1 MVVTSIQERVGA
13 SSMAEQVLRN
23 IGPIVLLGP
32 PGAGK
37 GTQSKRIAEHYR
49 IPQVSTGDLLREHV
63 KQQTPLGREVQALI
77 AKGELVS
84 DHLVCDIVAWRLRE
98 PDAQR
103 GFILDGFP
111 RTQKQAAWLDAFL
124 KFEFFESGKWAAWLP
139 IVIRIQVDYNKL
151 LLRITGRRTCP
162 TCGRIYNVHSQPP
175 LVDEICD
182 FDGTKLVIRDDDREE
197 VIRERLDAYERQT
210 KPVADYY
217 QQIGRLAS
225 IDGDQP
231 VDDVTARILQEIDG
245 NAACRKLTGTQ
256 PAPPRDIE
264 AWPLSASR
272 SRKSTRCGAVAGLY
286 GRSSMICGAWW
297 RPA

>member
-1 MVVTSIQERVGA
+1 LAVIFHQERVGA
-13 SSMAEQVLRN
+13 SSMAEQALRN

-37 GTQSKRIAEHYR
+37 GTQSKRISEHYR

-63 KQQTPLGREVQALI
+63 KQGTSLGLEVQALI
-77 AKGELVS
+77 ARGELVS

-103 GFILDGFP
+103 GFVLDGFP

-139 IVIRIQVDYNKL
+139 IVVRIQVDYNKL

-162 TCGRIYNVHSQPP
+162 TDGRIYNVHFQPP
-175 LVDEICD
+175 LVAETCD
-182 FDGTKLVIRDDDREE
+182 LDGSRLVIRDDDREE
-197 VIRERLDAYERQT
+197 VIRERLDAYESQT
-210 KPVADYY
+210 KPVAEYY
-217 QQIGRLAS
+217 QQLGRLVT

-231 VDDVTARILQEIDG
+231 VDDVTAGILKEIDG
-245 NAACRKLTGTQ
+245 NA
-256 PAPPRDIE
+256 
-264 AWPLSASR
+264 
-272 SRKSTRCGAVAGLY
+272 VAATE
-286 GRSSMICGAWW
+286 SK
-297 RPA
+297 

>member
-1 MVVTSIQERVGA
+1 
-13 SSMAEQVLRN
+13 MAEQALRN

-37 GTQSKRIAEHYR
+37 GTQSKRISEHYR

-63 KQQTPLGREVQALI
+63 KQGTALGQQVQALI
-77 AKGELVS
+77 ARGELVS
-84 DHLVCDIVAWRLRE
+84 DNLVCDIVAWRLRE

-139 IVIRIQVDYNKL
+139 IVVRIQVDYNKL

-162 TCGRIYNVHSQPP
+162 TDGRIYNVLFQPP
-175 LVDEICD
+175 RVAETCD
-182 FDGTKLVIRDDDREE
+182 LDGSRLVIRDDDREE

-210 KPVADYY
+210 KPVAEYY
-217 QQIGRLAS
+217 QQLGRVMT
-225 IDGDQP
+225 IDGEQP
-231 VDDVTARILQEIDG
+231 VDVVTANILKEIDG
-245 NAACRKLTGTQ
+245 NAAAATESK
-256 PAPPRDIE
+256 
-264 AWPLSASR
+264 
-272 SRKSTRCGAVAGLY
+272 
-286 GRSSMICGAWW
+286 
-297 RPA
+297 

>member
-1 MVVTSIQERVGA
+1 MAVTTQQERVGV

-37 GTQSKRIAEHYR
+37 GTQAKRITEHYR

-63 KQQTPLGREVQALI
+63 KQGTMLGVQVRDILAG
-77 AKGELVS
+77 GELVP

-111 RTQKQAAWLDAFL
+111 RTQKQAEWLDAFL
-124 KFEFFESGKWAAWLP
+124 KFEFFENKIWPGWLP
-139 IVIRIQVDYNKL
+139 IVLRIQVDYNKL

-162 TCGRIYNVHSQPP
+162 VDGTIYNVYSNPP
-175 LVDEICD
+175 RVDEICD
-182 FDGTKLVIRDDDREE
+182 KDGARLVTREDDRED

-210 KPVADYY
+210 KPLADYY
-217 QQIGRLAS
+217 QSLGRLVTV
-225 IDGDQP
+225 DGDQP
-231 VDDVTARILQEIDG
+231 VDDVTANIVKAIEG
-245 NAACRKLTGTQ
+245 NAFAAG
-256 PAPPRDIE
+256 RD
-264 AWPLSASR
+264 A
-272 SRKSTRCGAVAGLY
+272 
-286 GRSSMICGAWW
+286 
-297 RPA
+297 

>member
-1 MVVTSIQERVGA
+1 MFCLAVTLDQERVGA
-13 SSMAEQVLRN
+13 SSMAEQLLRN

-37 GTQSKRIAEHYR
+37 GTQSKRITEHYR

-63 KQQTPLGREVQALI
+63 KQGTALGQQVQALI
-77 AKGELVS
+77 ARGELVS

-103 GFILDGFP
+103 GFVLDGFP

-124 KFEFFESGKWAAWLP
+124 KFEFFENGKWAAWLP

-151 LLRITGRRTCP
+151 LLRITGRRICP
-162 TCGRIYNVHSQPP
+162 ICGTIYNIYSKPP

-182 FDGTKLVIRDDDREE
+182 KDGAKLVTRDDDREE

-210 KPVADYY
+210 KPVAEYY
-217 QQIGRLAS
+217 QQLGRLATL
-225 IDGDQP
+225 DGDQP
-231 VDDVTARILQEIDG
+231 VDDVTARILKEIDG
-245 NAACRKLTGTQ
+245 NA
-256 PAPPRDIE
+256 
-264 AWPLSASR
+264 SAAAES
-272 SRKSTRCGAVAGLY
+272 K
-286 GRSSMICGAWW
+286 
-297 RPA
+297 

>member
-1 MVVTSIQERVGA
+1 VAVIFGQERAGA

-37 GTQSKRIAEHYR
+37 GTQSKRITEHYR

-63 KQQTPLGREVQALI
+63 KQGTPLGLQVRDLLAR
-77 AKGELVS
+77 GELVP
-84 DHLVCDIVAWRLRE
+84 DNLVCDIVAWRLRE

-111 RTQKQAAWLDAFL
+111 RTETQAVWLDSFL
-124 KFEFFESGKWAAWLP
+124 QFEFFDNGIWPAYLP

-162 TCGRIYNVHSQPP
+162 VDGTIYNIYSNPP

-182 FDGTKLVIRDDDREE
+182 KDGARLVIRDDDRDE
-197 VIRERLDAYERQT
+197 VIRERLDTYERQT
-210 KPVADYY
+210 RPVADYY
-217 QQIGRLAS
+217 QKLGRVVVVN
-225 IDGDQP
+225 GDQP
-231 VDDVTARILQEIDG
+231 VDDVTADILRVIEE
-245 NAACRKLTGTQ
+245 NA
-256 PAPPRDIE
+256 
-264 AWPLSASR
+264 LSAA
-272 SRKSTRCGAVAGLY
+272 KS
-286 GRSSMICGAWW
+286 
-297 RPA
+297 

>member
-1 MVVTSIQERVGA
+1 VWVILEGERVGA

-37 GTQSKRIAEHYR
+37 GTQSKRITEHYH

-63 KQQTPLGREVQALI
+63 KQETALGQQVGELLS
-77 AKGELVS
+77 KGELVS

-103 GFILDGFP
+103 GFVLDGFP
-111 RTQKQAAWLDAFL
+111 RTQKQAAWLDSFL

-139 IVIRIQVDYNKL
+139 IVVRIQVDYNKL

-162 TCGRIYNVHSQPP
+162 TCGTIYNVYSKPP
-175 LVDEICD
+175 RVDEICD
-182 FDGTKLVIRDDDREE
+182 LEGAKLIIRDDDRDE
-197 VIRERLDAYERQT
+197 VIRERLETYERQT
-210 KPVADYY
+210 KPVAEYY
-217 QQIGRLAS
+217 ERLGRLVT

-231 VDDVTARILQEIDG
+231 VDVVTASVLKEIDG
-245 NAACRKLTGTQ
+245 RASGAARGN
-256 PAPPRDIE
+256 
-264 AWPLSASR
+264 
-272 SRKSTRCGAVAGLY
+272 
-286 GRSSMICGAWW
+286 
-297 RPA
+297 

>member
-1 MVVTSIQERVGA
+1 MGSPHEAAGFAGVVAGKVTNDPLATEKGSSSEGTEIAVVVISRQERAGA

-23 IGPIVLLGP
+23 IGPVVLLGP

-37 GTQSKRIAEHYR
+37 GSQSKRITQHYR

-63 KQQTPLGREVQALI
+63 KQGTPLGTQVRDVI
-77 AKGELVS
+77 AHGELVP

-98 PDAQR
+98 TDAQR

-111 RTQKQAAWLDAFL
+111 RTAKQAVWLDSFL
-124 KFEFFESGKWAAWLP
+124 KFEFGDTGKWVAWLP
-139 IVIRIQVDYNKL
+139 IVICIKVDYNKL

-182 FDGTKLVIRDDDREE
+182 VDGSKLVTRDDDREE
-197 VIRERLDAYERQT
+197 VIRERIAAYERQT

-217 QQIGRLAS
+217 QQLGRLVMVDGERPVDEVTAS
-225 IDGDQP
+225 IFQ
-231 VDDVTARILQEIDG
+231 QIDG
-245 NAACRKLTGTQ
+245 GAFS
-256 PAPPRDIE
+256 RDQG
-264 AWPLSASR
+264 
-272 SRKSTRCGAVAGLY
+272 K
-286 GRSSMICGAWW
+286 
-297 RPA
+297 

>member
-1 MVVTSIQERVGA
+1 
-13 SSMAEQVLRN
+13 MAEQLLRN

-37 GTQSKRIAEHYR
+37 GTQSKRITEHYR

-77 AKGELVS
+77 AQGELVS
-84 DHLVCDIVAWRLRE
+84 DHMVCDIVAWRLRE

-103 GFILDGFP
+103 GFVLDGFP

-151 LLRITGRRTCP
+151 LLRITGRRICP
-162 TCGRIYNVHSQPP
+162 IDGTIYNVYSKPP

-182 FDGTKLVIRDDDREE
+182 KDGTKLVTREDDREE

-210 KPVADYY
+210 KPVAEYY
-217 QQIGRLAS
+217 QQLGRLAV

-231 VDDVTARILQEIDG
+231 VDVVTASILREIDG
-245 NAACRKLTGTQ
+245 HA
-256 PAPPRDIE
+256 
-264 AWPLSASR
+264 
-272 SRKSTRCGAVAGLY
+272 CGAAEGN
-286 GRSSMICGAWW
+286 
-297 RPA
+297 

>member
-1 MVVTSIQERVGA
+1 MVLRRAADGSAGGGAGSKQPRKMGSNPERIEQDLAVTTQQERVGA

-37 GTQSKRIAEHYR
+37 GTQAKRITEHYR

-63 KQQTPLGREVQALI
+63 KQESSLGVQVREVL

-84 DHLVCDIVAWRLRE
+84 DNLVCDIVAWRLRE

-111 RTQKQAAWLDAFL
+111 RTATQAVWLDSFL
-124 KFEFFESGKWAAWLP
+124 KHEFFDNQIWPAYLP

-162 TCGRIYNVHSQPP
+162 VDGTIYNVYSNPP
-175 LVDEICD
+175 RVDEICD
-182 FDGTKLVIRDDDREE
+182 KDGAKLVMRDDDRDE
-197 VIRERLDAYERQT
+197 VVRERLTTYERQT

-217 QQIGRLAS
+217 EKLGRVVTV
-225 IDGDQP
+225 DGDRLMDEVTGQIFKE
-231 VDDVTARILQEIDG
+231 VDDHAFGEARG
-245 NAACRKLTGTQ
+245 N
-256 PAPPRDIE
+256 
-264 AWPLSASR
+264 
-272 SRKSTRCGAVAGLY
+272 
-286 GRSSMICGAWW
+286 
-297 RPA
+297 

>member
-1 MVVTSIQERVGA
+1 
-13 SSMAEQVLRN
+13 MAEQLLRN

-37 GTQSKRIAEHYR
+37 GTQSKRITEHYR
-49 IPQVSTGDLLREHV
+49 IPQVSTGDLLRENV
-63 KQQTPLGREVQALI
+63 KQGTPLGQQVDALI
-77 AKGELVS
+77 ARGELVS

-98 PDAQR
+98 SDAQR
-103 GFILDGFP
+103 GFVLDGFP

-162 TCGRIYNVHSQPP
+162 VCGTIYNIYSKPP

-182 FDGTKLVIRDDDREE
+182 KDGSKLVMRDDDREE

-210 KPVADYY
+210 KPGAEYY
-217 QQIGRLAS
+217 KQLGRLAT

-231 VDDVTARILQEIDG
+231 EDVVTESILKELNG
-245 NAACRKLTGTQ
+245 HA
-256 PAPPRDIE
+256 
-264 AWPLSASR
+264 
-272 SRKSTRCGAVAGLY
+272 CGAAEGH
-286 GRSSMICGAWW
+286 
-297 RPA
+297 

>member
-1 MVVTSIQERVGA
+1 MCRLLLERERVGA
-13 SSMAEQVLRN
+13 SSMAEDVLRN

-37 GTQSKRIAEHYR
+37 GTQSKRITEHYH

-63 KQQTPLGREVQALI
+63 KEGTALGVQVRELLAQ
-77 AKGELVS
+77 GELVP

-103 GFILDGFP
+103 GFVLDGFP
-111 RTQKQAAWLDAFL
+111 RTGKQAAWLDAFL

-151 LLRITGRRTCP
+151 LLRITGRRICP
-162 TCGRIYNVHSQPP
+162 IDGTIYNVYSKPP

-182 FDGTKLVIRDDDREE
+182 KDGAKLVIRDDDREE
-197 VIRERLDAYERQT
+197 VIRERLDTYERQT

-217 QQIGRLAS
+217 QKLDRVAEVN
-225 IDGDQP
+225 GDQP
-231 VDDVTARILQEIDG
+231 VDDVTVNILRLI
-245 NAACRKLTGTQ
+245 
-256 PAPPRDIE
+256 
-264 AWPLSASR
+264 
-272 SRKSTRCGAVAGLY
+272 
-286 GRSSMICGAWW
+286 
-297 RPA
+297 